1 MPELSEQEYRQFQE
15 LLDREAIREVIFT
28 YCRGIDR
35 IDEDSLRRVY
45 WPDAIDEHSVFDGPA
60 DEFIPW
66 VIETLRGMKATQ
78 HNICNLS
85 ISVEG
90 SDAWCESYFIAHH
103 KLEGEAEDGGGER
116 DMIAAGRYL
125 DHMQKRGGEW
135 RIKHR
140 RVVYDW
146 DLEQPSTTNWAA
158 PPQSDVM
165 RRGARAPSDEVF
177 TMRKALS

>member
-1 MPELSEQEYRQFQE
+1 VPELGDEEYRQFQE

-35 IDEDSLRRVY
+35 VDEESLRRVY
-45 WPDAIDEHSVFDGPA
+45 WPDAVDEHSVFDGPA
-60 DEFIPW
+60 EEFIPW
-66 VIETLRGMKATQ
+66 VIDTLRGMRATQ

-85 ISVEG
+85 ISIEG
-90 SDAWCESYFIAHH
+90 QDAWVESYFIAHH
-103 KLEGEAEDGGGER
+103 KLEDEGGGER

-135 RIKHR
+135 RIRHR

-146 DLEQPSTTNWAA
+146 DLEQPSTSNWTSL
-158 PPQSDVM
+158 PQSGFM
-165 RRGARAPSDEVF
+165 RRGDRAPADEVF
-177 TMRKALS
+177 RMRETLT